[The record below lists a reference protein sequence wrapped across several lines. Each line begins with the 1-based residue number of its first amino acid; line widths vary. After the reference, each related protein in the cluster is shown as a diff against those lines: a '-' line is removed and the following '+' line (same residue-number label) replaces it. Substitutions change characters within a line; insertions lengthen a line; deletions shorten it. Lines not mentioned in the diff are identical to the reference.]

1 MRVTALLFVA
11 ANVACGGFAGAK
23 PEVHGGL
30 ELVFPQEG
38 ETVPTLPAAQRVVL
52 AKPNQ
57 AGRRT
62 AAACEAGPWRESA
75 ALTLSW
81 KVRGGEAG
89 PWRIRLAVD
98 PELKDGSDWWLF
110 DFDLQPN
117 SSGEFR
123 YALPRPN
130 LEPGRRYWWR
140 VWSNVKC
147 AKWTCGSAT
156 GPNGCACGATGPA
169 PASEVRSFVA
179 ADTPPRWISLE
190 GRARNIRDLGG
201 WRTSDGRRVRYG
213 MAFRGEAMN
222 DNSVNGDEVGRNRL
236 TVEDVKYLTNTLGM
250 RTDLDLRTLRE
261 SAGLDGS
268 PMGPAVRLVRSSAP
282 AYKELFTPEG
292 MKAMAANFRIFCDRA
307 NYPVFFHCIGGAD
320 RTGSLAYVLNGVL
333 GVAKEDLER
342 DWESTFY
349 PMLPDVVENRTG
361 KPFKNGTYWRSS
373 RHFDE
378 GFAKYAKAGDSLKD
392 RIQAYLLDCGVT
404 EDEIRL
410 VRELMLESG
419 YGAVPPVK
427 YQDDNA

>member
-1 MRVTALLFVA
+1 MDRKGRFSRSC
-11 ANVACGGFAGAK
+11 VACLCIAACVMAWGSVE
-23 PEVHGGL
+23 P
-30 ELVFPQEG
+30 VFPQDG
-38 ETVPTLPAAQRVVL
+38 ETVPTLPAAQKAVL
-52 AKPNQ
+52 AKPTQ

-75 ALTLSW
+75 ALTISW
-81 KVRGGEAG
+81 RATAGEAG
-89 PWRIRLAVD
+89 PWRIRLAAD
-98 PELKDGSDWWLF
+98 PELKGGRDWWLF

-123 YALPRPN
+123 YTLERPN

-147 AKWTCGSAT
+147 AKWTCGSAL
-156 GPNGCACGATGPA
+156 GEKGCACGATGPA
-169 PASEVRSFVA
+169 PATEVRSFVA
-179 ADTPPRWISLE
+179 EDTPPRWIAVE
-190 GRARNIRDLGG
+190 GRTKNIRDLGG

-222 DNSVNGDEVGRNRL
+222 DNSVSGDEVGRNRL
-236 TVEDVKYLTNTLGM
+236 TVEDVKYLTGTLGI
-250 RTDLDLRTLRE
+250 RTDLDLRTMRE

-292 MKAMAANFRIFCDRA
+292 MKAMAANFRVFCDRA

-333 GVAKEDLER
+333 GVEKEDLER

-378 GFAKYAKAGDSLKD
+378 GFARYAKAGGTLQD
-392 RIQAYLLDCGVT
+392 RIVAYLIDCGVT
-404 EDEIRL
+404 EEEIRR
-410 VRELMLESG
+410 VRGILL
-419 YGAVPPVK
+419 A
-427 YQDDNA
+427 DL